1 MKREFIEG
9 MKSLG
14 RIGVILLQG
23 AFESM
28 ANTYEES
35 KEAYKEEDSLESQWN
50 RELSYYSD
58 SQIDSELRYC
68 GIYNY
73 CIKYDGRTNCINK
86 IVDYKTRN
94 NYKVC

>member
-1 MKREFIEG
+1 MKDMIRGF
-9 MKSLG
+9 KSLG
-14 RIGVILLQG
+14 IIGGLLLQG
-23 AFESM
+23 ALESM
-28 ANTYEES
+28 ANTYEEN
-35 KEAYKEEDSLESQWN
+35 KEACKEESLEVQWN

-73 CIKYDGRTNCINK
+73 CVKYDGRTNCINK

>member
-1 MKREFIEG
+1 MKDIIRGF
-9 MKSLG
+9 KSLG
-14 RIGVILLQG
+14 IIGGLLLQG
-23 AFESM
+23 ALENM
-28 ANTYEES
+28 TNTYEES
-35 KEAYKEEDSLESQWN
+35 KEAYKEENLEDQWN

-58 SQIDSELRYC
+58 SQIDSELRHC

-73 CIKYDGRTNCINK
+73 SVKYDGRTNCINK

>member
-1 MKREFIEG
+1 MKDIIRGF
-9 MKSLG
+9 KSLG
-14 RIGVILLQG
+14 IIGGLLLQG
-23 AFESM
+23 ALEGV

-58 SQIDSELRYC
+58 SQIDAELKHC

-73 CIKYDGRTNCINK
+73 SVKYDGRTNCINK
-86 IVDYKTRN
+86 IVEFKIRN